1 MCMNNTT
8 RVGTIGGT
16 LLTVFYNVNLED
28 LAKTVILAAI
38 GAIVSFSVSLALK
51 AIVKRFTK

>member
-1 MCMNNTT
+1 MNNTT
-8 RVGTIGGT
+8 KAGTIGGT
-16 LLTVFYNVNLED
+16 LLTFFYNVNVED

-51 AIVKRFTK
+51 AIVKRIRK

>member
-1 MCMNNTT
+1 MNNTT